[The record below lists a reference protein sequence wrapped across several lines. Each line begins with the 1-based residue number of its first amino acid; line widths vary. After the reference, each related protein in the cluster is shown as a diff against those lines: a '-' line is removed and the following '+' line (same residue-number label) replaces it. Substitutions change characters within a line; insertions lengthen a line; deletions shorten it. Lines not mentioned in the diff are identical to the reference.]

1 MARKFLLFVTFA
13 LITAVAVPGCAKKRT
28 IKKADEVAK
37 TGDWETALTQ
47 YKLAQASH
55 PADAQI
61 AERVRR
67 AEREVAQVYIQRAAD
82 ANAKG
87 DLGQAGE
94 LWRKALEMTPDP
106 VVQEMV
112 KAEIFS
118 NASSL
123 EYFGDVSSD
132 FYAWE
137 DALGAYGAL
146 LLVQPNSVELLEKY
160 REAKREF
167 AGDLSVVSD
176 ELQRK
181 NLKGAALVTSLRAL
195 AHDPMQQ
202 GAFDRVTV
210 LRRELAGRTRVA
222 VQAVEVEEKDHGAR
236 TFALALVPNLTP
248 SLDDYSP
255 YGPTKD
261 PKALPANFVAV
272 IESVSKDEKTVTG
285 EDVLPNTIPASKEPI
300 VNPAIAE
307 QEKVVAGLNKE
318 LKELQEQVKKSKP
331 GRQPR
336 PAATK
341 PAPKAAAKNT
351 KKGKKAPEPVV
362 VEESK
367 SVSAKKKKLQEAEE
381 AKRQQGLELARQV
394 DKKRKEIATALADL
408 KALPATVAPPPPP
421 PTFTLGWKE
430 VTRTVTAKVR
440 FELRERDFGEP
451 ITLTIEKT
459 LSKTDRTHNGNEK
472 QGVFAD
478 ALELPSFEAMYQELA
493 TQFGE
498 GAGVIAKARDRRVE
512 RVLAEARNKKAM
524 GEDEQALDA
533 YVESLFL
540 LGAEQLPEDAAVEV
554 AKSAE
559 NEKLLEILGGT
570 EKR

>member
-1 MARKFLLFVTFA
+1 MARKFLLFVTFVLVA
-13 LITAVAVPGCAKKRT
+13 AIAVPGCAKKRT
-28 IKKADEVAK
+28 IKKADQVAK

-47 YKLAQASH
+47 YKLAQADH
-55 PADAQI
+55 PADQAI
-61 AERVRR
+61 ADRVKR
-67 AEREVAQVYIQRAAD
+67 AEREVASLYVQRAAD
-82 ANAKG
+82 ANVKG
-87 DLGQAGE
+87 DLGRAGE

-106 VVQEMV
+106 LVQEMV
-112 KAEIFS
+112 RTEIFA

-146 LLVQPNSVELLEKY
+146 LLVQPNSVELMEKY

-167 AGDLSVVSD
+167 AGDLSIASD

-210 LRRELAGRTRVA
+210 LRKELAGRTRVA
-222 VQAVEVEEKDHGAR
+222 VQEVEVEDKGHGNGAR
-236 TFALALVPNLTP
+236 NFALALVPKLTP
-248 SLDDYSP
+248 HLDDYAP

-261 PKALPANFVAV
+261 PKALPANFVAIV
-272 IESVSKDEKTVTG
+272 EDVQKDEKTVTG

-336 PAATK
+336 PAAAK
-341 PAPKAAAKNT
+341 PAPATK
-351 KKGKKAPEPVV
+351 KKGKNGKAVASSEPAKL
-362 VEESK
+362 SP
-367 SVSAKKKKLQEAEE
+367 AKKKLLEAEE
-381 AKRQQGLELARQV
+381 AKRKEGLELARQV
-394 DKKRKEIATALADL
+394 DKKRKEIASALAEL
-408 KALPATVAPPPPP
+408 KALPATVPPPPPP
-421 PTFTLGWKE
+421 PTFTLAWKE
-430 VTRTVTAKVR
+430 VTRSVTAKVR
-440 FELRERDFGEP
+440 FELRERDMGEP
-451 ITLTIEKT
+451 ITVTIEKT
-459 LSKTDRTHNGNEK
+459 LTKTDRTHTGNEK

-493 TQFGE
+493 DQFGD
-498 GAGVIAKARDRRVE
+498 GASVIARARDRRVE

-524 GEDEQALDA
+524 GEEDAALDA

-540 LGAEQLPEDAAVEV
+540 LGAEGLPEDAAIEV